1 MFEITHRYRVI
12 AMNVVTDSVFG
23 QIIFTV
29 LESFSSNS
37 MEKVLLSICPGNQF
51 N

>member
-1 MFEITHRYRVI
+1 
-12 AMNVVTDSVFG
+12 MNVVTDSVIG

-37 MEKVLLSICPGNQF
+37 MEKVLLSICAGHHF